1 MMEKF
6 VVKIVNNLCLQN
18 ISNSLCIV
26 LYNGSV
32 KYITKD
38 LYLYLLT
45 CFAIAALFL
54 VHNAVFFNLSC
65 SGETLK
71 G

>member
-54 VHNAVFFNLSC
+54 VLNAVFSNLSC